1 MRPQNPDARSRLE
14 HLAGFEIAN
23 CRLAQRWFF
32 AVAMVRALTISRRSP
47 GTREGEWRC
56 SS

>member
-14 HLAGFEIAN
+14 HLAGFEITN

-32 AVAMVRALTISRRSP
+32 AVAMVRALTVPRRSP